1 MKKLSINK
9 IVKGFGTE
17 SIRLFA
23 LYLAKQDGKTLSFT
37 SPEFI
42 YYYFL
47 AATQHL
53 GECQKHLLACS
64 LKLQPFWLTS
74 LMFGGICFFI
84 LTALGQTTAAG
95 VGLIL
100 GFTISQ
106 TLFTVWHKKNR
117 HFART
122 NFENAQKLVFE
133 IDKQLKNHKPFCD

>member
-23 LYLAKQDGKTLSFT
+23 LYLAKCDGKNLSFT

-42 YYYFL
+42 CYYFL
-47 AATQHL
+47 AAHQHL
-53 GECQKHLLACS
+53 SECHKRLLTSS

-84 LTALGQTTAAG
+84 LTALGQTAAAG
-95 VGLIL
+95 VALIL

-117 HFART
+117 HLART
-122 NFENAQKLVFE
+122 NFENAQKLVLE
-133 IDKQLKNHKPFCD
+133 IDKQLKKT